1 MRVDAKHRSP
11 EGQSKL
17 IALVESSTNDTEPYP
32 LSRWTSFLTTSMAS
46 REDSQSNVSKSG
58 SFYGCSVRRRTAANM
73 NAE

>member
-32 LSRWTSFLTTSMAS
+32 VSRWTSFLTTSMAS
-46 REDSQSNVSKSG
+46 R
-58 SFYGCSVRRRTAANM
+58 VRRRTAANM